1 MAIPETEP
9 VKNHYGNNSATS
21 FDFDF
26 YIEKSSQLKVQ
37 HTDLNG
43 LLTTLKEN
51 VDYSIHE
58 IGNENGSYITFPI
71 SGSTYDILKWDTVN
85 DKKELLTISLNIPLK
100 QEFEFDISGDL
111 DKHQVEK
118 AFDYQMRVDQI
129 LNRKI
134 NRAVLVPEGSELTP
148 SELIETLQNS
158 KAEAVQ
164 AASDAAMSATNAQN
178 SANLSKE
185 QSDIASDKL
194 NTINQKMEEFSDNYN
209 FATNDIQNKHSDAI
223 LDIQNNLQTA
233 EDTIIADRTEA
244 IQAITKNKNNS
255 ISDITT
261 AGAEQ
266 VANIQQIGFYMQD
279 GKLYYI
285 NSDGETKE
293 FQSGSSLLPG
303 FLYPVTGRIDES
315 KNIFRYANGQVIDE
329 NESVKGLTA
338 FLDEQEKLGSDIF
351 CTETEW
357 QAIKNTSK
365 LGQCGKYVRDKEAGT
380 IRLPLVI
387 NINGLTDLSKAG
399 LIKDESLPNIQFGVD
414 GSIVANYG
422 SSSGTA
428 VTFTGALTGTSTRA
442 GTISGGANYFQAVTN
457 LSLDASNSNSTYQDN
472 APVQQEAIQYPYVIC
487 VNTGVEEA
495 ERPIN
500 NYMVNNVYSYGIS
513 QYYGGEMNNLSWLKS
528 NSQSNSGTVY
538 TGFYNWAVANI
549 GKPFGMGYIKESSA
563 TDITDYDLV
572 INQGEQ
578 SFILPL
584 IAERILIESK
594 KPTDDDTTW
603 YNLYSDGWC
612 EQGGNLGM
620 GPLGVGDGKVIT
632 LLKPYKDT
640 SYAITLGSSNNDTS
654 ANAVTV
660 PHGNMFYG
668 SYKNDSKTKSSFRV
682 VVNGSWKTSG
692 YVDTSTIQNNINL
705 YYYVGDTAEN
715 VDLINAGRI
724 GEQIVDLNATYANTY
739 KKTTDNKAICK
750 LLAPDWSAGVTL
762 TLNTNITISQV
773 GWVLMRNTLYWG
785 TFGGTINGIQ
795 VYYHSGTE
803 RAFEDWNSM
812 MFMVN
817 TGDVVRLDGGE
828 LKFFPCK
835 GAV

>member
-26 YIEKSSQLKVQ
+26 YIEKPSQLKVQ

-148 SELIETLQNS
+148 TELIETLQNS

-233 EDTIIADRTEA
+233 EDTIIADRMEA

-266 VANIQQIGFYMQD
+266 VTNIKQTGFYMQD

-285 NSDGETKE
+285 DSNGETKE
-293 FQSGSSLLPG
+293 FKSGSAGLEVCDIG
-303 FLYPVTGRIDES
+303 TALYIDET
-315 KNIFRYANGQVIDE
+315 KGLRRRLNGQIVDI
-329 NESVKGLTA
+329 NTNTQA
-338 FLDEQEKLGSDIF
+338 FLDKLVKIKVLTPSLF
-351 CTETEW
+351 CTEEEW
-357 QAIKNTSK
+357 QAIKTASK
-365 LGQCGKYVRDKEAGT
+365 LGQCGKFVFNYTGAIITSVRIPA
-380 IRLPLVI
+380 VV
-387 NINGLTDLSKAG
+387 NINGLADMANCGMIKA
-399 LIKDESLPNIQFGVD
+399 ESLPNLKGPAVSSAVSNYHNNTDWKAGANSYGLFEDDNYPD
-414 GSIVANYG
+414 GPLKYVALNG
-422 SSSGTA
+422 GNVNTVEIHQGTFNASRSSSA
-428 VTFTGALTGTSTRA
+428 
-442 GTISGGANYFQAVTN
+442 YK
-457 LSLDASNSNSTYQDN
+457 DN
-472 APVQQEAIQYPYVIC
+472 APVQQEAIQYPYFIQIA
-487 VNTGVEEA
+487 TGVETEVNIKDTL
-495 ERPIN
+495 ELN
-500 NYMVNNVYSYGIS
+500 NPFTFGMNMYFK
-513 QYYGGEMNNLSWLKS
+513 GEMENISWLKS
-528 NSQSNSGTVY
+528 AGQQNPKALCPD
-538 TGFYNWAVANI
+538 FYNWVLANANADKD
-549 GKPFGMGYIKESSA
+549 GFKLSTAS
-563 TDITDYDLV
+563 DITDYDFEV
-572 INQGEQ
+572 NTTDET
-578 SFILPL
+578 FRLPL
-584 IAERILIESK
+584 KNGLEGMFANGVKGNGMALGMTDGTSTKYTYQAVSGNNLWSRQPGYLTSK
-594 KPTDDDTTW
+594 QGKVGDTTENAIEYLTDYKFIGIATDASKSGMVVDTTVPTG
-603 YNLYSDGWC
+603 YNLYYF
-612 EQGGNLGM
+612 
-620 GPLGVGDGKVIT
+620 VGE
-632 LLKPYKDT
+632 
-640 SYAITLGSSNNDTS
+640 
-654 ANAVTV
+654 TV
-660 PHGNMFYG
+660 
-668 SYKNDSKTKSSFRV
+668 KNP
-682 VVNGSWKTSG
+682 N
-692 YVDTSTIQNNINL
+692 
-705 YYYVGDTAEN
+705 
-715 VDLINAGRI
+715 LINAGRI
-724 GEQIVDLNATYANTY
+724 GENLANKLDTPPRYPVEISDKSLMPSWYVVYNDGWCEQGGYVNSGWYSTNQVDITFLKPFKDTNFDVQCTAKGTTYNYYNVAISSY
-739 KKTTDNKAICK
+739 STTGMSAV
-750 LLAPDWSAGVTL
+750 LAQGS
-762 TLNTNITISQV
+762 N
-773 GWVLMRNTLYWG
+773 
-785 TFGGTINGIQ
+785 GGTYPFSWQ
-795 VYYHSGTE
+795 VCGYI
-803 RAFEDWNSM
+803 
-812 MFMVN
+812 
-817 TGDVVRLDGGE
+817 
-828 LKFFPCK
+828 K
-835 GAV
+835 

>member
-233 EDTIIADRTEA
+233 EDTIIADKMEA

-261 AGAEQ
+261 AGAKQ
-266 VANIQQIGFYMQD
+266 VTNIKKTGFYMQD
-279 GKLYYI
+279 DKLYYI
-285 NSDGETKE
+285 DSNGETKE
-293 FQSGSSLLPG
+293 FKSGSSGLEVCDIGMSL
-303 FLYPVTGRIDES
+303 FVDET
-315 KNIFRYANGQVIDE
+315 KGLRRRLNGQIVDINTNTQVFLNRLLQVQTTNPEYFTTEENWQAESLLSIDSCVYKFVLNYSGDNVVSVRLPKYPDYVEINAGGTLPVIG
-329 NESVKGLTA
+329 NGMSLGLTINGTDTFYA
-338 FLDEQEKLGSDIF
+338 MSGLDWNGSDPNRNSVMKWSSIGGVLPR
-351 CTETEW
+351 
-357 QAIKNTSK
+357 QGSQISI
-365 LGQCGKYVRDKEAGT
+365 GT
-380 IRLPLVI
+380 
-387 NINGLTDLSKAG
+387 N
-399 LIKDESLPNIQFGVD
+399 
-414 GSIVANYG
+414 
-422 SSSGTA
+422 
-428 VTFTGALTGTSTRA
+428 
-442 GTISGGANYFQAVTN
+442 N
-457 LSLDASNSNSTYQDN
+457 LSLVGITNDSTKSG
-472 APVQQEAIQYPYVIC
+472 IQTTLKQIKLKMRYFIQIATGSETENNIINEIELNNPYSLFDHK
-487 VNTGVEEA
+487 
-495 ERPIN
+495 
-500 NYMVNNVYSYGIS
+500 YSDH
-513 QYYGGEMNNLSWLKS
+513 ELNNLSWLKS
-528 NSQSNSGTVY
+528 EAQWNAKTVY
-538 TGFYNWAVANI
+538 TDAYDKLFKVYNGTEIVE
-549 GKPFGMGYIKESSA
+549 GLSVKLSTETY
-563 TDITDYDLV
+563 TDYDFVL
-572 INQGEQ
+572 NTSDET
-578 SFILPL
+578 FRLPL
-584 IAERILIESK
+584 KTKLASGKAIVGNGMTLGLTNGTNNAGTYFVANDVGLTARA
-594 KPTDDDTTW
+594 
-603 YNLYSDGWC
+603 NLY
-612 EQGGNLGM
+612 
-620 GPLGVGDGKVIT
+620 
-632 LLKPYKDT
+632 
-640 SYAITLGSSNNDTS
+640 GSSVGNTS
-654 ANAVTV
+654 SGTSFTN
-660 PHGNMFYG
+660 
-668 SYKNDSKTKSSFRV
+668 SKSVGITTDPTKSGIELSD
-682 VVNGSWKTSG
+682 SG
-692 YVDTSTIQNNINL
+692 L
-705 YYYVGDTAEN
+705 YLYFYVGETVQNAN
-715 VDLINAGRI
+715 LIDAGRI
-724 GEQIVDLNATYANTY
+724 NEQLSGLVEVGGSLGMPS
-739 KKTTDNKAICK
+739 NKY
-750 LLAPDWSAGVTL
+750 VNL
-762 TLNTNITISQV
+762 TLGASGDSYTAPANGWLHLRVNKSVAGFSAFYSSSGLSAESRTTIS
-773 GWVLMRNTLYWG
+773 GANC
-785 TFGGTINGIQ
+785 I
-795 VYYHSGTE
+795 VYIPCKK
-803 RAFEDWNSM
+803 
-812 MFMVN
+812 
-817 TGDVVRLDGGE
+817 GDVVTCYYDGTNVDIV
-828 LKFFPCK
+828 FTFIY
-835 GAV
+835 AVGDV

>member
-26 YIEKSSQLKVQ
+26 YIEKPSQLKVQ

-244 IQAITKNKNNS
+244 IQAITKNKNNA

-261 AGAEQ
+261 TGAEQ
-266 VANIQQIGFYMQD
+266 VTNIKQTGFYMQD

-293 FQSGSSLLPG
+293 FKVGSMPIGMIFPMLCSSSYVPDGALPLDGTEYTKALFPNFYTNFLVAGLLNTCT
-303 FLYPVTGRIDES
+303 YDE
-315 KNIFRYANGQVIDE
+315 YA
-329 NESVKGLTA
+329 
-338 FLDEQEKLGSDIF
+338 SDI
-351 CTETEW
+351 TTY
-357 QAIKNTSK
+357 
-365 LGQCGKYVRDKEAGT
+365 GQCGKFALDTENEKFKVPT
-380 IRLPLVI
+380 
-387 NINGLTDLSKAG
+387 
-399 LIKDESLPNIQFGVD
+399 IKDGSYLTQALSNTELGKVYNESLPNIQFGVD

-422 SSSGTA
+422 SISSTP
-428 VTFTGALTGTSTRA
+428 VTFTGALTGTSTRV
-442 GTISGGANYFQAVTN
+442 GTMQGGSNYFQAVSN
-457 LSLDASNSNSTYQDN
+457 LSLDANKSSSTYQDN
-472 APVQQEAIQYPYVIC
+472 AKVQ
-487 VNTGVEEA
+487 GD
-495 ERPIN
+495 
-500 NYMVNNVYSYGIS
+500 NVRVRYFV
-513 QYYGGEMNNLSWLKS
+513 Q
-528 NSQSNSGTVY
+528 
-538 TGFYNWAVANI
+538 VAN
-549 GKPFGMGYIKESSA
+549 GQ
-563 TDITDYDLV
+563 
-572 INQGEQ
+572 INQSDMDWSAFVSALQGKLNKDHSNDE
-578 SFILPL
+578 
-584 IAERILIESK
+584 
-594 KPTDDDTTW
+594 KPYIVET
-603 YNLYSDGWC
+603 YVNGSSGYRLYSDGYC
-612 EQGGNLGM
+612 EQWGRISNNYQGT
-620 GPLGVGDGKVIT
+620 VTFI
-632 LLKPYKDT
+632 KPYKDT
-640 SYAITLGSSNNDTS
+640 NYILILSKSDRNENPNGAAWTGLDTS
-654 ANAVTV
+654 LTNYRTTTQFCYINNQTPNSEWFA
-660 PHGNMFYG
+660 
-668 SYKNDSKTKSSFRV
+668 
-682 VVNGSWKTSG
+682 SG
-692 YVDTSTIQNNINL
+692 Y
-705 YYYVGDTAEN
+705 TA
-715 VDLINAGRI
+715 
-724 GEQIVDLNATYANTY
+724 
-739 KKTTDNKAICK
+739 
-750 LLAPDWSAGVTL
+750 
-762 TLNTNITISQV
+762 
-773 GWVLMRNTLYWG
+773 
-785 TFGGTINGIQ
+785 
-795 VYYHSGTE
+795 
-803 RAFEDWNSM
+803 
-812 MFMVN
+812 
-817 TGDVVRLDGGE
+817 
-828 LKFFPCK
+828 
-835 GAV
+835 